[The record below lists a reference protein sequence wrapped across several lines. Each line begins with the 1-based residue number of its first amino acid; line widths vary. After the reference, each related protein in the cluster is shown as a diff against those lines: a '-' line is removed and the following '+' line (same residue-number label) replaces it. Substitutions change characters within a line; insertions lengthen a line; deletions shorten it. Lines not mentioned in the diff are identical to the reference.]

1 MQKDFDITRSKI
13 DAGYFFDRNR
23 DIMGAVSKYENMIE
37 TEKNAEIR
45 KVYID
50 RRDELLA
57 KIKKEQ

>member
-1 MQKDFDITRSKI
+1 MKRDFDITRSNA

-23 DIMGAVSKYENMIE
+23 DIMGAVGMLNTMIE

-45 KVYID
+45 KVYIE